1 MLDFEGFLV
10 GTIGSVERERVNH
23 WKSFDCNIYIF
34 YKMSYEPPFDDDEL
48 INDYNQEDIPE
59 EYEDEYFDEL
69 MEEND
74 PTEME
79 KDEHQNKMTDLNSD
93 GENVEE
99 SAQVEKT
106 DAFTSTVI
114 LSKSEIVERDLYSF
128 ERLVLVFF
136 LQVLT

>member
-1 MLDFEGFLV
+1 
-10 GTIGSVERERVNH
+10 
-23 WKSFDCNIYIF
+23 
-34 YKMSYEPPFDDDEL
+34 MSYEPPFDDDEL